1 MHELEYENLCCCCI
15 FCLKCWSFHFTVLL
29 ITSHLL
35 SERYTDVLKK
45 AAALEAANWDD
56 RSPASSSL
64 SASMLDY
71 YFSCTKDNFGNLAQ
85 CHRLWPQQWKIY
97 SLRSPR
103 WKSADLLTNGHA
115 PSNLPFLCLEK
126 GYFNLS
132 PFVLVFFENQPNN
145 CFSSILIKILK

>member
-71 YFSCTKDNFGNLAQ
+71 YFSCTKDNFGNLAL
-85 CHRLWPQQWKIY
+85 CHRLWPQQCTYIALEVFDEKVRTC
-97 SLRSPR
+97 LRTDTLPR
-103 WKSADLLTNGHA
+103 T
-115 PSNLPFLCLEK
+115 FLF
-126 GYFNLS
+126 Y
-132 PFVLVFFENQPNN
+132 V
-145 CFSSILIKILK
+145 

>member
-64 SASMLDY
+64 GKVTI
-71 YFSCTKDNFGNLAQ
+71 FLAQ
-85 CHRLWPQQWKIY
+85 KITLETWPY
-97 SLRSPR
+97 
-103 WKSADLLTNGHA
+103 A
-115 PSNLPFLCLEK
+115 K
-126 GYFNLS
+126 GYGRSN
-132 PFVLVFFENQPNN
+132 VH
-145 CFSSILIKILK
+145 I